1 VNHYHPHN
9 FLIQSLRP
17 AEEHLQALVGTVA
30 KFVQK
35 LAAVF
40 DIDAQHD
47 RDAEDKLPMRDGVK
61 DVVGDVFPNK
71 DWPSFSQGLCAHLP
85 QGYTQQYP
93 YRISLI
99 LQELGRRNAGKYS
112 SQDPARLS
120 GLQFHRE
127 CDNTDCQWDHPPD

>member
-1 VNHYHPHN
+1 MNHYHPHN

-61 DVVGDVFPNK
+61 DVVGDVLPE
-71 DWPSFSQGLCAHLP
+71 QGLTVFFSMTLRSSSSGIYAAIAIPPIADSSRVGSAKC
-85 QGYTQQYP
+85 
-93 YRISLI
+93 REI
-99 LQELGRRNAGKYS
+99 LQPRSGSTLGVK
-112 SQDPARLS
+112 DPSRM
-120 GLQFHRE
+120 
-127 CDNTDCQWDHPPD
+127 